1 MKPAKVFN
9 DPIHGHID
17 VSDLCVKIIDTPHF
31 QRLRNVGQLGGLYFV
46 FSGASSNRFEHSIG
60 VSHLAKLFAQKLAT
74 TQPEL
79 NITNE
84 DILCVEIAGLIH
96 DLGHGPFSHLFD
108 LKFLKQTAKYPHFEH
123 EEASIGIFELL
134 IEENKLLPHF
144 HANNLFENDIQFIK
158 ELVYGCE
165 SEAPKSFKWCGR
177 GENSF
182 LYQIVAN
189 KRNGID
195 VDKFDY
201 FARDCH
207 VLGLSKSFDC
217 HRLMKFARV
226 LSVAVDN
233 ESITASQDKSVHMTP
248 SQSMIRADYSA
259 DTQLDICF
267 HIKEAWNLFELFH
280 TRYALHKRAY
290 QHKVA
295 MAVEIMICES
305 FLLADPY
312 ITVPGRHGQPVHMS
326 DVPGDMHAYWKCSDY
341 LFKTIQYSTSPEL
354 QPARD
359 IIQRILTRDLYICT
373 GEYLLSP
380 VYAKTLTKG
389 GMRCYLSIT
398 VLSLHNL
405 CNYMC
410 VGTNTAITRITLEIL
425 EKAQGH
431 IIPPLTLTPRDIH
444 CCLVKMGYG
453 GKGGK
458 NPVSELTTFFKPVKN
473 NTYADKQGEVNEGAG
488 NKEGY
493 VIGVAPPGI

>member
-1 MKPAKVFN
+1 MRPPKVFN

-31 QRLRNVGQLGGLYFV
+31 QRLRDIGQLGGLYFV

-79 NITNE
+79 NITPE

-108 LKFLKQTAKYPHFEH
+108 LKFLKQTGKFPHFEH

-144 HANNLFENDIQFIK
+144 HANNLYEGDIHFIK

-165 SEAPKSFKWCGR
+165 SEAPKSFKWVGR
-177 GENSF
+177 GEKSY

-217 HRLMKFARV
+217 HRLMKFAKV
-226 LSVAVDN
+226 LTVAAD
-233 ESITASQDKSVHMTP
+233 SDTALPKDKSVNMTP
-248 SQSMIRADYSA
+248 SQSMIRTDS
-259 DTQLDICF
+259 TRVPSTHLDICY

-290 QHKVA
+290 QHKVS
-295 MAVEIMICES
+295 MAVEIMICEA
-305 FLLADPY
+305 FLLADPHLT
-312 ITVPGRHGQPVHMS
+312 IPGRDGLPVHMS
-326 DVPGDMHAYWKCSDY
+326 DTPGDMHAYWKCSDY
-341 LFKTIQYSTSPEL
+341 LFKSIQFSCSPEL

-359 IIQRILTRDLYICT
+359 LIGRILTRDLYICS
-373 GEYLLSP
+373 GEYLLAP

-389 GMRCYLSIT
+389 GTYKC
-398 VLSLHNL
+398 V
-405 CNYMC
+405 YMS
-410 VGTNTAITRITLEIL
+410 V
-425 EKAQGH
+425 
-431 IIPPLTLTPRDIH
+431 
-444 CCLVKMGYG
+444 
-453 GKGGK
+453 
-458 NPVSELTTFFKPVKN
+458 
-473 NTYADKQGEVNEGAG
+473 
-488 NKEGY
+488 
-493 VIGVAPPGI
+493 